1 MIGLMGRLLAA
12 GMSFC
17 AALIVNQPS
26 RAADLV
32 RVGEGPFITGGAFFI
47 AREKGYFK
55 KLGLEI
61 ETKRFED
68 GAFAVPAII
77 AGELEFTLMTANAS
91 LFNSIAKG
99 APLIVILDRG
109 HNRPGFGYTAL
120 SVTQAL
126 HDDGVKSLADAGK
139 LKGKRIGVGALGSI
153 NQYNAAQALLK
164 AGLDPAK
171 DV

>member
-1 MIGLMGRLLAA
+1 MEAQMTRLAKGLLAA
-12 GMSFC
+12 GVGVC
-17 AALIVNQPS
+17 AALGATVS
-26 RAADLV
+26 GGAADLV

-55 KLGLEI
+55 KVGLEI

-99 APLIVILDRG
+99 APLVVILDRG

-126 HDDGVKSLADAGK
+126 HDDGVRSLADAGK
-139 LKGKRIGVGALGSI
+139 FKGRRIGVGALGSI
-153 NQYNAAQALLK
+153 NQY
-164 AGLDPAK
+164 
-171 DV
+171 